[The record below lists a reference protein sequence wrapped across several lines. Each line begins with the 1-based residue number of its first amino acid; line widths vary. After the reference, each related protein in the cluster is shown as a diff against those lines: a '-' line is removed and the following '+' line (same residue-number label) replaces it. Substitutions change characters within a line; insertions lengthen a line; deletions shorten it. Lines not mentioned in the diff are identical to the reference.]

1 MRLKTAY
8 KKAKNGSIT
17 KSSTRPGSHVVGM
30 RDGGDPPKKKL
41 QWYQQ
46 PGTME
51 EKLRKY
57 GNTGSPLIKSNSE
70 GLSEL
75 LSVPQK
81 LSTQVITGK
90 YETPGQAL
98 ERAGIM
104 TDKTDLDV
112 VDYVTDPLN
121 YIPLF
126 KLAKTGPYEKAL
138 PPLGKNKSMFN
149 NIVQG
154 IQKVDNA
161 SDVVNSR
168 TINAP
173 SSTKLVETKKP
184 IMRGGGKYLP
194 TAVSQQLTK
203 RPSAGLKEAY
213 KRRKKYDKVK

>member
-8 KKAKNGSIT
+8 KKAKSESVTKGSS
-17 KSSTRPGSHVVGM
+17 KPGSHLVGM
-30 RDGGDPPKKKL
+30 REGGDPPKRKL
-41 QWYQQ
+41 QWYEQ
-46 PGTME
+46 PGTIE
-51 EKLRKY
+51 EKLRKNS
-57 GNTGSPLIKSNSE
+57 NTQMPSTKSNSE

-81 LSTQVITGK
+81 LLTQVITGK

-98 ERAGIM
+98 ERTG
-104 TDKTDLDV
+104 TVTNKTNLDV

-138 PPLGKNKSMFN
+138 APLGKNKSMFN
-149 NIVQG
+149 NFIQG
-154 IQKVDNA
+154 VQKVDNV

-168 TINAP
+168 TLN
-173 SSTKLVETKKP
+173 STSNNKIVEATKTK
-184 IMRGGGKYLP
+184 MRDGGKFLP
-194 TAVSQQLTK
+194 TAVSQELAK

-213 KRRKKYDKVK
+213 KRRKKI